1 MFKSRDCMNIIINS
15 NLYKLRYLIY
25 DWIFSAIF
33 VKTGKHGSRTT
44 LIVNGYKLHRNKETD
59 NRVFWRCSKR
69 RLYDCKVTAVTLN
82 DCLVRLVAEHNHS
95 NDEEDKGDTKIL
107 HVKDRD

>member
-1 MFKSRDCMNIIINS
+1 MILLHNCMKVTIIC
-15 NLYKLRYLIY
+15 NLYKQRYLIY
-25 DWIFSAIF
+25 NSIFSAIF

-82 DCLVRLVAEHNHS
+82 DCLVRLVAEHNH
-95 NDEEDKGDTKIL
+95 DEEEKIDTKIS
-107 HVKDRD
+107 HVKIIKD

>member
-1 MFKSRDCMNIIINS
+1 M
-15 NLYKLRYLIY
+15 
-25 DWIFSAIF
+25 
-33 VKTGKHGSRTT
+33 KTGKHGSRTA

-59 NRVFWRCSKR
+59 NRIFWRCSKR

-95 NDEEDKGDTKIL
+95 NDEEEKSDTKIS
-107 HVKDRD
+107 HVKDKDYKVNTL